1 MSCALQL
8 LFPPSAWDLCL
19 ARGAMASESV
29 RDFILQY
36 KAELEDLTSN
46 VKVTINT
53 LSQLAD
59 EWKGEAA
66 PSIAALLEK
75 RLLNVRLWEL
85 LRWFSLSAW
94 FSFSCSGIDWPVLT
108 RVHAECSVIP
118 TTSYLRCTC

>member
-1 MSCALQL
+1 
-8 LFPPSAWDLCL
+8 
-19 ARGAMASESV
+19 MASESV

-75 RLLNVRLWEL
+75 RLLNVCFPDFLWHL
-85 LRWFSLSAW
+85 SLSAW
-94 FSFSCSGIDWPVLT
+94 YFPPALPGSD
-108 RVHAECSVIP
+108 
-118 TTSYLRCTC
+118 